1 MQRCL
6 ALCPG
11 IVLSL
16 LLLLAA
22 GQARANALSD
32 EARLVVE
39 AAGGPFTAAE
49 FDKFLADL
57 PTIPELTALGAD
69 TPEGDAGNAIL
80 PEEVLDTIRDMGW
93 TEERF
98 FYIYSH
104 AVTVLS
110 LDQMTQAMEQMR
122 AQMAALP
129 EAEQQAM
136 EQAMEQTMNEMGE
149 TPGGSMN
156 AQIQALKNEIDS
168 EVPASEQALILG
180 NVDRLRTALGIPD
193 EL

>member
-1 MQRCL
+1 MQRCP

-11 IVLSL
+11 IALSL
-16 LLLLAA
+16 LLVLAA
-22 GQARANALSD
+22 GQAQAGALSE

-39 AAGGPFTAAE
+39 AAGGPFTADE
-49 FDKFLADL
+49 FERFLTDL

-69 TPEGDAGNAIL
+69 NTEAGAVNAIL

-104 AVTVLS
+104 AVTVLN
-110 LDQMTQAMEQMR
+110 LDQMNQAMDQMR
-122 AQMAALP
+122 KQMAALP
-129 EAEQQAM
+129 EDERQAM
-136 EQAMEQTMNEMGE
+136 EQAMDAMSEAL
-149 TPGGSMN
+149 GGSMS
-156 AQIQALKNEIDS
+156 AQTQSLRDEIDS

-193 EL
+193 GL

>member
-1 MQRCL
+1 MQRCP

-11 IVLSL
+11 IALSL

-22 GQARANALSD
+22 GQAQAGTLSE

-39 AAGGPFTAAE
+39 AAGGPFTADE
-49 FDKFLADL
+49 FEKFLADL
-57 PTIPELTALGAD
+57 PTIPELTALGAEN
-69 TPEGDAGNAIL
+69 TEAGGNAIL

-110 LDQMTQAMEQMR
+110 LDQMNQAMEQMR

-129 EAEQQAM
+129 EAERQAM
-136 EQAMEQTMNEMGE
+136 EQAMDTMSEAL
-149 TPGGSMN
+149 GGSMS
-156 AQIQALKNEIDS
+156 AQVQALKDEIDS
-168 EVPASEQALILG
+168 EVPASEQALILN
-180 NVDRLRTALGIPD
+180 NVDQLRTALGIPD

>member
-6 ALCPG
+6 ALCPV
-11 IVLSL
+11 IALSIL
-16 LLLLAA
+16 ILLAA
-22 GQARANALSD
+22 GQVRAGALSD

-110 LDQMTQAMEQMR
+110 LDQMSRAMEQMR

-129 EAEQQAM
+129 EAERQAM
-136 EQAMEQTMNEMGE
+136 EQAMDTMSDAL
-149 TPGGSMN
+149 GGSMSVQ
-156 AQIQALKNEIDS
+156 AQALKDEIDS

-180 NVDRLRTALGIPD
+180 NVDRLRTALGIAD